1 MAIKSKITI
10 KFNAELPVGA
20 IIAFD
25 LFYTYTSTPYDF
37 NGTYNFLFNV
47 VTTRTSFGQ
56 VTSPSGSTSIVGENT
71 AINFLNAFSADW
83 SPAIWPATRVGN
95 EVYIIVVSSV
105 DPDGMIQEWLNSSTS
120 SHASIDFSFDNSYDD
135 TTTPPVVSETLIFQ
149 PIEYKDISIE
159 IIDTYTN
166 AMPLIIESTQ
176 VQFPELKFDG
186 GDTLYQVFRNS
197 SLKFNLLV
205 KDKADAKFLHLFTGD
220 EKRYLVKVNMIDED
234 DNSQLLWKGFLLPDI
249 YNEPY
254 TNGVFFVPFEAID
267 MLSRLKD
274 YTLNSWFFD
283 DRYPLP
289 KLLAYLLEAT
299 GLQQNIVIAPAIVPE
314 IATSIAMINVPIAQY
329 ADKNKYDDNA
339 KILEDVLDSL
349 GLQLYS
355 FRGYWFVIGINRLH
369 EPIVSMCEVFDV
381 NGDFVEYARIER
393 GIASFFSEDSVN
405 LSAEPTLKKVAFEL
419 DVANRLNVFSDSIV
433 NPEFFSSDY
442 ISYFG
447 MKDWKV
453 SSTEVYITRMVDQ
466 WQKVGSGLY
475 ERFLL
480 TPAQF
485 VYYIPTSVK
494 TSHNMNEATA
504 LANYFYPAGF
514 YNVLEGFKYKLSLEI
529 KVQFESASMPSSSD
543 YSVYDKVVPFQFMV
557 NGVEVYAKRPG
568 IAIVGQKKYTHS
580 LSESS
585 TPGYGFDITFKLED
599 EIYFRNSGLLEVR
612 MNLPIWDNST
622 GVIPMFILVEKLELL
637 EQEKNDYLEFVSASR
652 AVNNTISLDKPLA
665 FVSSS
670 NTAVQNNFGIG
681 YPIATVYDKTITSLA
696 SGTDYVGE
704 HEFSE
709 GNPTIGVIKEITLK
723 TTDVLKAEVEALFKR
738 GKAKVLFIKNTV
750 FGDEKAFP
758 AVYGWLNEV
767 SGFEES
773 KIGYLYDFE
782 KGVILPDGYKINQDS
797 LIAWDF
803 KYRDVE
809 YGYEIFSNRDKWLV
823 NGDATVD
830 TFLRQ
835 LARVYLGCYS
845 KTLMKFEG
853 TQFNL
858 MQPDDLLEMYYNDED
873 RYFIP
878 TSIVMKLTDGKTN
891 ISSAIEGVYEDLT
904 DITFE

>member
-20 IIAFD
+20 VIAFD
-25 LFYTYTSTPYDF
+25 KLSEFGDGSPDVLVT
-37 NGTYNFLFNV
+37 FLYNV
-47 VTTRTSFGQ
+47 VVNRTSFGQ
-56 VTSPSGSTSIVGENT
+56 VTAASGSSSVVGENT
-71 AINFLNAFSADW
+71 AINFVNALVVDYNTFVYDIS
-83 SPAIWPATRVGN
+83 RVGN
-95 EVYIIVVSSV
+95 EVYIKYDSSLNPLEMV
-105 DPDGMIQEWLNSSTS
+105 TTWLNSSITS
-120 SHASIDFSFDNSYDD
+120 HSSIEYFFNNSYDD
-135 TTTPPVVSETLIFQ
+135 STTPPVVTETLIFQ
-149 PIEYKDISIE
+149 TIDYKDISIE

-166 AMPLIIESTQ
+166 AMPLVIESTQ
-176 VQFPELKFDG
+176 VEFPELKFDG
-186 GDTLYQVFRNS
+186 GDTLYQAFRNS

-205 KDKADAKFLHLFTGD
+205 ADKADAKFLHLFTGD
-220 EKRYLVKVNMIDED
+220 EKRYLVKVNMIDAD
-234 DNSQLLWKGFLLPDI
+234 DNSELLWQGFLLPDI
-249 YNEPY
+249 YSEPY
-254 TNGVFFVPFEAID
+254 TNGAFFVPFEAID
-267 MLSRLKD
+267 MLSVLKN
-274 YTLNSWFFD
+274 YTLNPWFFD

-299 GLQQNIVIAPAIVPE
+299 GLNQPMVIAPAIVPE

-339 KILEDVLDSL
+339 KILEDILDSL

-355 FRGYWFVIGINRLH
+355 FRGYWFIVGINRLH

-393 GIASFFSEDSVN
+393 GIETFFSEDSVN
-405 LSAEPTLKKVAFEL
+405 LSALPTLKKVEFEL

-447 MKDWKV
+447 MVDWKV
-453 SSTEVYITRMVDQ
+453 GSTEVYITRMVDQ
-466 WQKVGSGLY
+466 WQKAGTSNY
-475 ERFLL
+475 QRFLL

-494 TSHNMNEATA
+494 TSHNMNEAAA

-529 KVQFESASMPSSSD
+529 KVQFESASMPSSTD

-568 IAIVGQKKYTHS
+568 INVVNQKKYTHS
-580 LSESS
+580 FTAST

-612 MNLPIWDNST
+612 MNLPIWNNST
-622 GVIPMFILVEKLELL
+622 GVIPMFILVEKLELI

-652 AVNNTISLDKPLA
+652 PVNNTITLDKPLA

-681 YPIATVYDKTITSLA
+681 YPSNNNYDKTITSLA
-696 SGTDYVGE
+696 SGTDYIGQ

-709 GNPTIGVIKEITLK
+709 GNPMIGVIKEITLK
-723 TTDVLKAEVEALFKR
+723 TTDVLKTEVEALFKR
-738 GKAKVLFIKNTV
+738 GKAKVMFIKNSIS
-750 FGDEKAFP
+750 GDEKAFP
-758 AVYGWLNEV
+758 SIYGWLNEV
-767 SGFEES
+767 PGFEES

-782 KGVILPDGYKINQDS
+782 KGVILPDGYKLNQDY

-809 YGYEIFSNRDKWLV
+809 YDYEIFSNRDKWLV

-858 MQPDDLLEMYYNDED
+858 MQPDALLEMYYNDED

-878 TSIVMKLTDGKTN
+878 TSIVMKLTSGKTN

-904 DITFE
+904 NITFE